1 VNYLLDTHV
10 LLDLLIAPQR
20 VGPAVRRVLGDPI
33 NGVVVSAASAWEIA
47 IKATMGRLRVPDD
60 LEAELLR
67 AGIGS
72 LDITLPDAMSA
83 GALPRHHNDPF
94 DRMLVA
100 QAKNR
105 AMTLV
110 TRDAMLAAYGVEI
123 LAA

>member
-10 LLDLLIAPQR
+10 VVDLLIAPQR
-20 VGPAVRRVLGDPI
+20 VSPAVRRVLGDPI
-33 NGVVVSAASAWEIA
+33 NGVMVSAASAWEIA
-47 IKATMGRLRVPDD
+47 ISVTMGRLRVPDD
-60 LEAELLR
+60 LEAELLQ

-72 LDITLPDAMSA
+72 LDITVTDAMSA

-100 QAKNR
+100 QARNR

>member
-20 VGPAVRRVLGDPI
+20 VSPAVRRVLGDPI

-47 IKATMGRLRVPDD
+47 IKATMGRLRLPDD

-105 AMTLV
+105 AMSLV
-110 TRDAMLAAYGVEI
+110 TRDGMLAVYGVEI